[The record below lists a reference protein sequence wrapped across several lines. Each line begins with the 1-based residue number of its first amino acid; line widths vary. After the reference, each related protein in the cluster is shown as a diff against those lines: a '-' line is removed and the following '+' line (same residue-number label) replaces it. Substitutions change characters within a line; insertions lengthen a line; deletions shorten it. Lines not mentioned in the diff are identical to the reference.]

1 MKNYKKQLS
10 KLRTLPI
17 NRNDFSLTQVTELKK
32 GSFFKY
38 KNLLHL
44 VESISIYTDN
54 SGFTWKEFECYCIQE
69 DNIVYFEVEEDDEIE
84 VFVTLKEVSMN
95 QLNKNVNQI
104 EDISE
109 NESGSIIVE
118 DIVYEYEDDYKANWR
133 KNDESYKV
141 YFYDF
146 VNKNNKSLFLTV
158 EEWNVAKN
166 EYEYKAYISKK
177 ISLNEI
183 SIILN

>member
-10 KLRTLPI
+10 KLRSLPI
-17 NRNDFSLTQVTELKK
+17 DRSDFSLTQVTDLKK

-38 KNLLHL
+38 QNLLYL
-44 VESISIYTDN
+44 IESVSTYTDN
-54 SGFTWKEFECYCIQE
+54 SDFVWKEFECYCIQT
-69 DNIVYFEVEEDDEIE
+69 DTVIYVEVEEDDEIE
-84 VFVTLKEVSMN
+84 VFVTLKEISMN
-95 QLNKNVNQI
+95 QLNKNEDQI
-104 EDISE
+104 EAISE
-109 NESGSIIVE
+109 NESGSVIFEGVK
-118 DIVYEYEDDYKANWR
+118 YEYDDDYKATWN

-146 VNKNNKSLFLTV
+146 VDKVDNSFCLTV
-158 EEWNVAKN
+158 EEWNIAKN
-166 EYEYKAYISKK
+166 EYEYKAYLSKQ

>member
-38 KNLLHL
+38 KNLLYL

-69 DNIVYFEVEEDDEIE
+69 DTTIYIEVEEDDEIE
-84 VFVTLKEVSMN
+84 VFITLKEISMS
-95 QLNKNVNQI
+95 QLNKNEDQI
-104 EDISE
+104 EAISE
-109 NESGSIIVE
+109 NESGTVMFE
-118 DIVYEYEDDYKANWR
+118 NVAYEYEDDYKATWS

-146 VNKNNKSLFLTV
+146 VNKNNNSLFLTV